1 VLVWWPPSGTA
12 VAALH
17 SHPLYVHPHSKHAL
31 MTAVNIDTH
40 FLAELNVIDYS
51 LLVGVDATTN
61 ELVVGLVG
69 TTAQRDA
76 ARLAVRR
83 RRCDLRT
90 VPA

>member
-1 VLVWWPPSGTA
+1 M
-12 VAALH
+12 AALH

-31 MTAVNIDTH
+31 MTAVNVDTH

-69 TTAQRDA
+69 TREYATQPYGDA
-76 ARLAVRR
+76 AVTNALYN
-83 RRCDLRT
+83 
-90 VPA
+90 PAYVDWYVHWK